1 MLRSCLRC
9 LSLLVLAAATSAAPG
24 LASAQKITSASD
36 ARSASPLRQ
45 TAQPGPRRGAVK
57 PDGKNWMREH
67 VRLRIIERNLRGL
80 PKNLSQR
87 ELDAIMAPKIVGGT
101 DASASDNP
109 FQVALLNR
117 SFSNNYS
124 AQFCG
129 GTLVSETFV
138 VTAAHCSDFIAAA
151 NVQVLTG
158 ARRLDGTGV
167 RRNVVRITIHPGW
180 NPVTFDNDV
189 AVWQLASAASGIPVA
204 TLATDD
210 GQVGA
215 DLLATGWGALS
226 EGGVRPINLQR
237 VQVPLVDRV
246 NCNDSNSYSGQITAN
261 MLCAGRDSGG
271 IDTCQGDSG
280 GPLTR
285 GSGNSILTG
294 ITSWGEGCARPN
306 LFGVYTRI
314 SSPTI
319 RDFIVTTAGLSP
331 PNPGNLPFTRELSG
345 LWYEP
350 ETSGQGFYFE
360 IKPEQQIVFGGWY
373 TYAGAGAA
381 SSEKSL
387 KAGPRQ
393 RWFSLYATFT
403 PGQTSSTMTI
413 LRNTGGNFDAPPI
426 TQGVPVGTGTLTFQ
440 SCTSGRFDYQIDL
453 DGTPRT
459 GSIPLTRLGSAQYCQ
474 QGWTPT
480 FSLSQQGISPALDG
494 AWYDPNTSGQ
504 GFQFAFL
511 PQDGNLAFLSWYT
524 YDVNGQFAGSD
535 GQRWYTVAGSY
546 TPGSAHAFNLA
557 IMQNSGG
564 NFDAPPIT
572 TGVQVGTASLSFS
585 SCNNATLTYNIPG
598 RPSRTITLSRL
609 TGGANC
615 QP

>member
-1 MLRSCLRC
+1 MLRPCLRF
-9 LSLLVLAAATSAAPG
+9 LSLLLLTAATSTAPA
-24 LASAQKITSASD
+24 LAFAQKITTASD
-36 ARSASPLRQ
+36 GRSASPSRQ
-45 TAQPGPRRGAVK
+45 TAQSGPRRGVVK
-57 PDGKNWMREH
+57 PEGKNWMREY
-67 VRLRIIERNLRGL
+67 VRLRIIERNLRAM
-80 PKNLSQR
+80 PKNVSQR
-87 ELDAIMAPKIVGGT
+87 ELDAITAPKIVGGS

-117 SFSNNYS
+117 AVSNNYS

-138 VTAAHCSDFIAAA
+138 VTAAHCSDFISAG

-158 ARRLDGTGV
+158 TRRLDGTGV

-189 AVWQLASAASGIPVA
+189 AVWQLATAASGIPFA
-204 TLATDD
+204 TLATED
-210 GQVGA
+210 GPVGA
-215 DLLATGWGALS
+215 NLLATGWGELS
-226 EGGVRPINLQR
+226 YGGVRPVNLQR
-237 VQVPLVDRV
+237 VLLPLVDRG
-246 NCNDSNSYSGQITAN
+246 NCNDANSYDGLITAN
-261 MLCAGRDSGG
+261 MLCAGQDAGG

-285 GSGNSILTG
+285 GSGNSVLTG
-294 ITSWGEGCARPN
+294 ITSWGTGCALPN
-306 LFGVYTRI
+306 LFGVYTRV

-331 PNPGNLPFTRELSG
+331 PNPGNLSFTRELSG

-350 ETSGQGFYFE
+350 DTSGQGFYFE

-426 TQGVPVGTGTLTFQ
+426 TQGVSVGTGTLTFQ

-557 IMQNSGG
+557 ILQNSGG

-585 SCNNATLTYNIPG
+585 SCNNATLTYSIPG